1 MAVTPTLASSERH
14 ALMAAI
20 QEMEEALTDE
30 RMFKHSRYLLADLR
44 LNAALKTLATI
55 APTLASSYAADV
67 AEWKERTSGY
77 ARLMDLEECA
87 RIAPLL
93 LTDPSFCLSNEND
106 SHLGKER

>member
-1 MAVTPTLASSERH
+1 MIIPTALASTEHH

-20 QEMEEALTDE
+20 QELEEALNDK
-30 RMFKHSRYLLADLR
+30 RLGKQSHYLRAELR
-44 LNAALKTLATI
+44 LNNALKRLATI
-55 APTLASSYAADV
+55 APTLASSYAEDV